1 MSSNHQGTRRTS
13 RAQAFTLIELLVV
26 IAIIAILAAL
36 LLPSLSRAK
45 GSAQRISCLS
55 NLRQLQVA
63 WQMYVDEN
71 GGRLPSN
78 LAINAISLPGAWI
91 VGNAKIDIGTTNL
104 EAGTLFP
111 IVKNAAVYRCPT
123 DQRRI
128 NDGSALH
135 NRSYSMSVWIGH
147 TYYGVNTITRFSQI
161 LDPPPARFLVFV
173 DENEDSIDEGSF
185 GVFASGQWAW
195 FNYPGS
201 RHNLGCNLTFADG
214 HAEYWKW
221 RGTAVLKFKGY
232 GFPAQSDDPDLAR
245 LQAVVPPGT
254 EGL

>member
-1 MSSNHQGTRRTS
+1 MSSVPEGNRSRRKPP
-13 RAQAFTLIELLVV
+13 AFTLIELLVV

-55 NLRQLQVA
+55 NVRQLQVA
-63 WQMYVDEN
+63 CQMYVDEN
-71 GGRLPSN
+71 DGRLPSN
-78 LAINAISLPGAWI
+78 LAINAISMPGAWI
-91 VGNAKIDIGTTNL
+91 VGNAKVDIGTTNL

-111 IVKNAAVYRCPT
+111 LVKNAAIYRCPT
-123 DQRRI
+123 DKARV
-128 NDGSALH
+128 NGGSAPH

-147 TYYGVNTITRFSQI
+147 TYYGANTLTRFAQI
-161 LDPPPARFLVFV
+161 SDPPPARFLVFV

-221 RGTAVLKFKGY
+221 RGTDVLKFRGY
-232 GFPAQSDDPDLAR
+232 GYPTQPGDPDLAR
-245 LQAVVPPGT
+245 LQQVIPKTT

>member
-161 LDPPPARFLVFV
+161 VDPPPARFLVFV

-221 RGTAVLKFKGY
+221 RGTAVFKFKGY